1 MVQVQ
6 GAVLTV
12 AQGLHVATGVAT
24 IPLLLAKGPGAASR
38 FSMGVVIA
46 SGMTIGTLLTLYVVP
61 VMYQLVASDL
71 GGQKDIPVNT
81 TPAPAHA

>member
-1 MVQVQ
+1 M
-6 GAVLTV
+6 
-12 AQGLHVATGVAT
+12 
-24 IPLLLAKGPGAASR
+24 
-38 FSMGVVIA
+38 IA

>member
-1 MVQVQ
+1 M
-6 GAVLTV
+6 
-12 AQGLHVATGVAT
+12 
-24 IPLLLAKGPGAASR
+24 IPLLIAAGPGASAR
-38 FSMGVVIA
+38 FSIGLVIA